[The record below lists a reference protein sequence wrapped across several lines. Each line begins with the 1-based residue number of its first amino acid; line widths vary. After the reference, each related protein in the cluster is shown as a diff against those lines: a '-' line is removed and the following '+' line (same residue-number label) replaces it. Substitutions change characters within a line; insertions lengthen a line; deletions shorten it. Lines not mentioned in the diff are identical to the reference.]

1 LVNLGLRGERG
12 DLTNKNQYNRIMAD
26 SFKIEDGEISIE
38 TDKIKISDKSKK
50 QNLMTMINSII
61 WVFFGLVTI
70 IRYFTKGDEF
80 ALWTGSLIGIGHF
93 VVLIIYL
100 FRSHQAEIHLDEIK
114 SIKVKER
121 IGRKF
126 LDIKLKNHKL
136 RRVIG
141 VHNKEKLQEYLKAL
155 VPLRVD

>member
-1 LVNLGLRGERG
+1 
-12 DLTNKNQYNRIMAD
+12 M
-26 SFKIEDGEISIE
+26 IS
-38 TDKIKISDKSKK
+38 
-50 QNLMTMINSII
+50 SIH
-61 WVFFGLVTI
+61 L
-70 IRYFTKGDEF
+70 
-80 ALWTGSLIGIGHF
+80 
-93 VVLIIYL
+93 VVLIINL
-100 FRSHQAEIHLDEIK
+100 FRTHQSEISFDEIK

-141 VHNKEKLQEYLKAL
+141 VYNKEKLQEYLKAL

>member
-1 LVNLGLRGERG
+1 
-12 DLTNKNQYNRIMAD
+12 MAD

-70 IRYFTKGDEF
+70 IRYFTTGDEL
-80 ALWTGSLIGIGHF
+80 ALSAGSLIGIGHF

-141 VHNKEKLQEYLKAL
+141 VHNKEKLQEYLKAH

>member
-1 LVNLGLRGERG
+1 
-12 DLTNKNQYNRIMAD
+12 MAD

>member
-100 FRSHQAEIHLDEIK
+100 FRSHQAGIHFDEIK

-141 VHNKEKLQEYLKAL
+141 VHNKEKLQEYLKAH

>member
-1 LVNLGLRGERG
+1 ME
-12 DLTNKNQYNRIMAD
+12 D
-26 SFKIEDGEISIE
+26 SFKIESGEITFE
-38 TDKIKISDKSKK
+38 TDKIKISDNSKN
-50 QNLMTMINSII
+50 QSLPYII
-61 WVFFGLVTI
+61 SSVLGFIFGILTI
-70 IRYFTKGDEF
+70 IRYFTTGDEL
-80 ALWTGSLIGIGHF
+80 ALSAGSIISSIHL
-93 VVLIIYL
+93 VVLIINL
-100 FRSHQAEIHLDEIK
+100 FRTHQSEISFDEIK

-141 VHNKEKLQEYLKAL
+141 VYNKEKLQEYLNAH

>member
-1 LVNLGLRGERG
+1 ME
-12 DLTNKNQYNRIMAD
+12 D
-26 SFKIEDGEISIE
+26 SFKIESGEITFE
-38 TDKIKISDKSKK
+38 TDKIKISDNSKN
-50 QNLMTMINSII
+50 QSLPYII
-61 WVFFGLVTI
+61 SSVLGFIFGILTI
-70 IRYFTKGDEF
+70 IRYFTTGDEL
-80 ALWTGSLIGIGHF
+80 ALSAGSIISSIHL
-93 VVLIIYL
+93 VVLIINL

-141 VHNKEKLQEYLKAL
+141 VYNKEKLQEYLNAH

>member
-1 LVNLGLRGERG
+1 ME
-12 DLTNKNQYNRIMAD
+12 D
-26 SFKIEDGEISIE
+26 SFKIESGEITFE

-50 QNLMTMINSII
+50 QNLMMMINSII

-70 IRYFTKGDEF
+70 QRYFTKGDDT
-80 ALWTGSLIGIGHF
+80 ALWTGSLIVIGHF

-100 FRSHQAEIHLDEIK
+100 FRSHQAEIHFDEIK

-141 VHNKEKLQEYLKAL
+141 VHNKEKLQEYLKSH
-155 VPLRVD
+155 VPPFKSGLGSFWKHSIG